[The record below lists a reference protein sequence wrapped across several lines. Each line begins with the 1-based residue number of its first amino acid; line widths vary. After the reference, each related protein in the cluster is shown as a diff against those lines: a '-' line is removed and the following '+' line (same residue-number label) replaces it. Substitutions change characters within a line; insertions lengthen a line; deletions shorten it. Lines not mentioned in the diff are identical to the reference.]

1 MVELNK
7 IARPDCLRVVYK
19 KVVIDEVEGKINP
32 KSKVG
37 PIFYGLE
44 MDEFLVIFPFVDKF
58 INQ

>member
-7 IARPDCLRVVYK
+7 ITRPDCLRVVYK
-19 KVVIDEVEGKINP
+19 HVVKDEVEGKINS

-44 MDEFLVIFPFVDKF
+44 MDELLVIFPFVDKLPY
-58 INQ
+58 Q